1 MKFVGR
7 KYIDKYDDYMKA
19 LAKRTGHATD
29 RGKGFD
35 SDSDNEWKN
44 KEIRSN
50 IAKTSVTKMRS
61 IKRKTFFGAG
71 KLHEIALHIK
81 QNNIDCVFINS
92 ELTSL

>member
-1 MKFVGR
+1 M
-7 KYIDKYDDYMKA
+7 
-19 LAKRTGHATD
+19 
-29 RGKGFD
+29 
-35 SDSDNEWKN
+35 
-44 KEIRSN
+44 RSN

-81 QNNIDCVFINS
+81 HNNIDCVFINC

>member
-1 MKFVGR
+1 M
-7 KYIDKYDDYMKA
+7 
-19 LAKRTGHATD
+19 
-29 RGKGFD
+29 
-35 SDSDNEWKN
+35 
-44 KEIRSN
+44 RSN

-81 QNNIDCVFINS
+81 QNNIDCVFINC